1 MEFEESWMKKIP
13 ILLFGVASVLI
24 LLLSLD
30 ARAAE
35 EKIPEVISLL
45 GKKLYATPAEGEELA
60 KLESEL
66 QEALKAVEAD
76 PENVDVLIQYGR
88 ALAGLW
94 RYHEAVDA
102 YTRGIKAHPEVA
114 MLFRHRGHRYISIRD
129 FDRAATDLARA
140 AELNDR
146 DFDIWYHLGLAHYLK
161 GDFAE
166 ASRAYGNCLQ
176 TAADDDSKVA
186 VSNWLY
192 AALRRLEKNDQA
204 AAVLEGISEGM
215 KVEENTSYYNLLLF
229 FKGLKSEEDIL
240 SVAQASDLDSATVSY
255 GVGAWHL
262 YNGREEKARSFFE
275 KIVSLRYWPAFGYI
289 AAEAELAR
297 TKKY

>member
-1 MEFEESWMKKIP
+1 MKKTP
-13 ILLFGVASVLI
+13 ILLIGLSSLFI
-24 LLLSLD
+24 LFHSLA
-30 ARAAE
+30 ARAGE
-35 EKIPEVISLL
+35 EKLPEVISLL
-45 GKKLYATPAEGEELA
+45 GKKLYAAPAEGEELA
-60 KLESEL
+60 KLEAEL
-66 QEALKAVEAD
+66 QEALKAVEAE
-76 PENVDVLIQYGR
+76 PENLDVLIQYGR

-94 RYHEAVDA
+94 RYREAIEV
-102 YTRGIKAHPEVA
+102 YTRGIEAYPEAA

-129 FDRAATDLARA
+129 FDRAATDLAKA

-166 ASRAYGNCLQ
+166 ASKAYGNCLQ

-192 AALRRLEKNDQA
+192 AALRRLKKNDQA
-204 AAVLEGISEGM
+204 EEVLKGISEGM

-240 SVAQASDLDSATVSY
+240 AAAQASDLDSATVSY

-262 YNGREEKARSFFE
+262 YNGREEKASNYFE

>member
-1 MEFEESWMKKIP
+1 MKKIP
-13 ILLFGVASVLI
+13 ILLIGLSSLFI
-24 LLLSLD
+24 LFNSLA
-30 ARAAE
+30 ARAGE
-35 EKIPEVISLL
+35 EKLPEVISLL
-45 GKKLYATPAEGEELA
+45 GKKLYAAPAEGEELA
-60 KLESEL
+60 KLEAEL
-66 QEALKAVEAD
+66 QEALKAVEAE
-76 PENVDVLIQYGR
+76 PENLDVLIQYGR

-94 RYHEAVDA
+94 RYREAIEV
-102 YTRGIKAHPEVA
+102 YTRGIKAYPEAA

-129 FDRAATDLARA
+129 FDRAATDLAKA

-161 GDFAE
+161 GDFTE
-166 ASRAYGNCLQ
+166 ASKAYGNCLQ

-192 AALRRLEKNDQA
+192 AALRRLKKNDQA
-204 AAVLEGISEGM
+204 EEVLKGISEGM

-240 SVAQASDLDSATVSY
+240 AAAQASDLDSATVSY

-262 YNGREEKARSFFE
+262 YNGREEKASNYFE

-297 TKKY
+297 TKKN